1 MIEAEKATHAVS
13 RMCAL
18 LEVSRSGFYKWRK
31 SRDDGP
37 SPSQQRRAELDAQV
51 AQFHQACDGVYG
63 APRLLADLRDAGVRV
78 SRKTVAASLRR
89 QGLAGI
95 SPRRFAPATTV
106 VDVDAPV
113 PKDLVKRRFDT
124 GELDRVWTS
133 DITYLRTG
141 QGWLYLCAVRDGCSR
156 RVIGWAIDEHLHTDL
171 VESALSMA
179 VAMRGELAETVIL
192 HADRG
197 CQYTSAQLARFADV
211 HNVARSV
218 DRTGVC
224 WDNAAAE
231 SFWATLKVEFYD
243 RYLWST
249 KAAARLAV
257 GDWIERVY
265 NRRRRHSALGMISP
279 VEFEYRFTQTA
290 QAA

>member
-1 MIEAEKATHAVS
+1 MASPPRPWSDAVTAAT
-13 RMCAL
+13 
-18 LEVSRSGFYKWRK
+18 
-31 SRDDGP
+31 
-37 SPSQQRRAELDAQV
+37 RRAR
-51 AQFHQACDGVYG
+51 HQGGGRSRGLRRRV
-63 APRLLADLRDAGVRV
+63 RVLADLRAGGARV
-78 SRKTVAASLRR
+78 SRKTVAASLCR
-89 QGLAGI
+89 QRLAGI
-95 SPRRFAPATTV
+95 SPRTFAPATTV
-106 VDVDAPV
+106 VDLDAPV
-113 PKDLVKRRFDT
+113 PKDLVRRRFDT

-156 RVIGWAIDEHLHTDL
+156 RVIGWAIDAHLRADL

-179 VAMRGELAETVIL
+179 IAMRGELASTVIL

-197 CQYTSAQLARFADV
+197 CQYTSTQLARFARE
-211 HNVARSV
+211 HNLVRSV
-218 DRTGVC
+218 GRTGVC

-231 SFWATLKVEFYD
+231 SFWATLKIEFYD
-243 RYLWST
+243 RYLWPT
-249 KAAARLAV
+249 RAAAKLAV

-279 VEFEYRFTQTA
+279 VEYEDRFIQTA